1 MDHEPAGDLGV
12 DVLIIGSGLQ
22 AYYLADALHPRFSVC
37 VVEDPSHPAES
48 LDEDGLFAAGY
59 DGNDVARIQPARR
72 AASFW
77 RMWATDHGLD
87 PDAVPVLRT
96 RDPETERATTALWA
110 DAALPYLPAG
120 DVPDA
125 LRGGVA
131 DHTSTVR
138 CPIDVVLSPA
148 AVLDVF
154 RRRVEDRIVR
164 AGVAGFTT
172 FTDQAIDL
180 VELDV
185 DGELVPVV
193 ARFVVFAADAA
204 NGELARQLTSRFG
217 DAERR
222 RRAKAAVRSCQANV
236 RQTVVALRGPL
247 PPVAGRF
254 GDVWVTAHPDPD
266 GGDDVVWLASTHPD
280 PADTTLGPDDVRFEA
295 PVRAEAVSAVTEALF
310 GLSPWLFR
318 HAHMLQW
325 ATFGR
330 RRTLHPMVAAP
341 DAIGEPVPARLD
353 SFGLDAFFALWPSHP
368 AFAMVLGDVA
378 AERIAAQLGTSA
390 AFSDGRTP
398 LDLRNGV
405 LPPVVDRWWSPRI
418 HWLDWD
424 DHADRNDIR
433 AG

>member
-12 DVLIIGSGLQ
+12 DVLIFGSGLQ

-37 VVEDPSHPAES
+37 VVEDPSHPVEV
-48 LDEDGLFAAGY
+48 LDDDGLFAAGY

-87 PDAVPVLRT
+87 ADAVPVLRT
-96 RDPETERATTALWA
+96 RVPETDRATTALWS
-110 DAALPYLPAG
+110 DAALPFVPAG
-120 DVPDA
+120 DLPEA
-125 LRGGVA
+125 MRGGVA
-131 DHTSTVR
+131 DQATTVR

-148 AVLDVF
+148 AVLGVF
-154 RRRVEDRIVR
+154 RDRV
-164 AGVAGFTT
+164 A
-172 FTDQAIDL
+172 DQAIDL

-217 DAERR
+217 DPERR
-222 RRAKAAVRSCQANV
+222 RDAKAAVRSCQANV
-236 RQTVVALRGPL
+236 RQSVVAVRGPL
-247 PPVAGRF
+247 PLVAGRF
-254 GDVWVTAHPDPD
+254 GDVWVTAHPDPR
-266 GGDDVVWLASTHPD
+266 GGDDVVWLASVRPD
-280 PADTTLGPDDVRFEA
+280 PADTTEGPDDVRFDA
-295 PVRAEAVSAVTEALF
+295 PVRAEAVATVTESLF
-310 GLSPWLFR
+310 ALSPWLFR
-318 HAHMLQW
+318 HAHLLQW

-330 RRTLHPMVAAP
+330 RHTQHPMVATT
-341 DAIGEPVPARLD
+341 DTIGEPVPARLD
-353 SFGLDAFFALWPSHP
+353 NFGLDAFFALWPSHP
-368 AFAMVLGDVA
+368 AYAMVLGDVA

-390 AFSDGRTP
+390 AFSEGRTP
-398 LDLRNGV
+398 LDLRTGP
-405 LPPVVDRWWSPRI
+405 LPPITDRWWSPRT

-424 DHADRNDIR
+424 DYAERNDIR